1 MSKKMF
7 KLACAGRGIQPSS
20 MEKPVT
26 DWLAEEL
33 PVDEQFR
40 LLHETGLWDGI
51 DRIPVDDDQLKQYLK
66 ASDQY
71 NLPVLSGSWTY
82 VLGKDEETLKSNLV
96 RAREVGSKFHNL
108 MVWAKHADGHYVTD
122 QEVADSY
129 LHTYDLAKPH
139 GITISYEG
147 HVDMWSEDF
156 RRVTKVAEMV
166 RSRGIPFNFCMDYS
180 HCIFKIENEVE
191 HAVSQMRGDKESI
204 RKLDPFNDDS
214 FADEWLK
221 QNMVVWTQVRPAAP
235 NGPLNWWAFETGPW
249 DGLGYDRPGRSIQ
262 YPFSNPKPGEWH
274 TDEWHAHK
282 LATTK
287 ELVRKVIDQYLE
299 VDDSKMEI
307 MTIDNINL
315 AAYGTGWKYNMFADS
330 CLVAKF
336 VRELYAERVAVYEA
350 KKKAG
355 TLDAFVNAHRA

>member
-1 MSKKMF
+1 MTKKMF
-7 KLACAGRGIQPSS
+7 KLACAGRGVQPSS

-40 LLHETGLWDGI
+40 LLHETGLWDAM

-66 ASDQY
+66 ASEKY

-82 VLGKDEETLKSNLV
+82 VLGKDEETLKSNLI

-129 LHTYDLAKPH
+129 LHTYDLAEPH
-139 GITISYEG
+139 GLTISYEG

-204 RKLDPFNDDS
+204 RKLDPYNDDS
-214 FADEWLK
+214 FADEWLN

-235 NGPLNWWAFETGPW
+235 NGPRNWWAFETGPW
-249 DGLGYDRPGRSIQ
+249 DGLGFDRPGRSIQ

-282 LATTK
+282 LSTTK
-287 ELVRKVIDQYLE
+287 ELVRKVIDQYLA

-336 VRELYAERVAVYEA
+336 VRELYAERVAVHEA

-355 TLDAFVNAHRA
+355 SPEAFVSAQRS